1 VEEVEEAAE
10 GTGEW
15 IACVSAEAAMTR
27 FPLDTDEDPARTP
40 PQTES
45 SEERGLTDEDVPPD
59 FGDTEELD
67 DMEGDIA
74 DEGPG
79 HRG

>member
-1 VEEVEEAAE
+1 
-10 GTGEW
+10 
-15 IACVSAEAAMTR
+15 MTR

-45 SEERGLTDEDVPPD
+45 AEERGFTDDEPRED
-59 FGDTEELD
+59 FGETDTAGESS
-67 DMEGDIA
+67 EGDVA

>member
-1 VEEVEEAAE
+1 
-10 GTGEW
+10 
-15 IACVSAEAAMTR
+15 MTR

-67 DMEGDIA
+67 DEGDIA

>member
-1 VEEVEEAAE
+1 
-10 GTGEW
+10 
-15 IACVSAEAAMTR
+15 MR
-27 FPLDTDEDPARTP
+27 FPLDTDEDPDRKP

-45 SEERGLTDEDVPPD
+45 SEERGFSNDDVPED
-59 FGDTEELD
+59 FGEVDEFED
-67 DMEGDIA
+67 EPDIA

>member
-1 VEEVEEAAE
+1 
-10 GTGEW
+10 
-15 IACVSAEAAMTR
+15 MR

-45 SEERGLTDEDVPPD
+45 SEERGYSDADVPPD
-59 FGDTEELD
+59 FGEIDEFDDEEA
-67 DMEGDIA
+67 DIA

-79 HRG
+79 RRG